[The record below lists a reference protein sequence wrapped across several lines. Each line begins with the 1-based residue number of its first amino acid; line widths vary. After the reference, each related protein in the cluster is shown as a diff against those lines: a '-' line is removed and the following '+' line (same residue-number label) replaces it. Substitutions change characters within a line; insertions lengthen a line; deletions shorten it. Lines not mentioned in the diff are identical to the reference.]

1 MSKTNIVVS
10 CPIDT
15 YSGYGARSRDFV
27 KALIDINKYDIK
39 ILPQKWGST
48 RWGYLKDHDDKI
60 FSPLLIQNLTQQP
73 DIWIQITI
81 PNEFRKVG
89 KYNIGVTA
97 GMETDLCDP
106 SWIQGGNNVD
116 LILAS
121 TNHSVAA
128 FKNSRYDMKNNQT
141 GQTTQ
146 LDLNTKVE
154 VLFEGAD
161 LTKYFPTKYNEE
173 LDTELEELKTS
184 LDSIP
189 ESFCFLT
196 TGHWMQGKLGED
208 RKNIGLTIKSFLETF
223 KNKKN
228 APALILKCHMVTSS
242 IMDRER
248 MLDKIDEVRKTVR
261 GSLPNIYLL
270 HGEISDAGM
279 NYLYNHSKV
288 KAFFSIPKG
297 EGFGRPFLEF
307 SLVNKP
313 IIASGWSGQTDFL
326 NPEFVKFIP
335 GTLNKV
341 DPSAVVKNIIIPEAK
356 WFAPDSAEIGK
367 VLKDVYKNYKKWG
380 VKAKRQGRYSR
391 TNFDYKSMVE
401 TLKNILDTNIPEFP
415 KQMSLSLPKL
425 KKVGS
430 TGSDKI
436 KLPKLKKV
444 GSGQPGK
451 IKLPKLKKL

>member
-1 MSKTNIVVS
+1 MNKTGIVIS

-27 KALIDINKYDIK
+27 KALIDIGKYDIK

-48 RWGYLKDHDDKI
+48 RWGYLKDHNDKI
-60 FSPLLIQNLTQQP
+60 FSPLLVDNLQKQP

-106 SWIQGGNNVD
+106 SWIQGGNNAD

-121 TNHSVAA
+121 TNHSVTA
-128 FKNSRYDMKNNQT
+128 FNNSKFDMKDNRT
-141 GQTTQ
+141 GKTSQ
-146 LDLNTKVE
+146 LNLNTKVE

-161 LTKYFPTKYNEE
+161 LDKYFPASTNKVSNKE
-173 LDTELEELKTS
+173 LTS
-184 LDSIP
+184 LKSTLDNIP
-189 ESFCFLT
+189 ESFCYLS
-196 TGHWMQGKLGED
+196 TGHWMNGNFGED
-208 RKNIGLTIKSFLETF
+208 RKNIGLTIKSFLEAF

-228 APALILKCHMVTSS
+228 PPALVLKSHMVTTS

-248 MLDKIDEVRKTVR
+248 MLNKIDEVRKTVK
-261 GSLPNIYLL
+261 GNIPNIYLL
-270 HGEISDAGM
+270 HGEISDEGM
-279 NYLYNHSKV
+279 NLLYNHPKI

-313 IIASGWSGQTDFL
+313 IIASGWSGQVDFL
-326 NPEFVKFIP
+326 NPEYVRFVQGELKQVHN
-335 GTLNKV
+335 T
-341 DPSAVVKNIIIPEAK
+341 AAVKNIIIPEAK
-356 WFAPDSAEIGK
+356 WFSPDPIDLGRA
-367 VLKDVYKNYKKWG
+367 LKDVYKNYSKWQ
-380 VKAKRQGRYSR
+380 VKAKRQGHYSR
-391 TNFDYKSMVE
+391 TNFSYEAMVE
-401 TLKNILDTNIPEFP
+401 TLKKILDTNVPNIPQQMDLSLP
-415 KQMSLSLPKL
+415 KLNLPKL
-425 KKVGS
+425 KKVGNNE
-430 TGSDKI
+430 
-436 KLPKLKKV
+436 PK
-444 GSGQPGK
+444 K

>member
-161 LTKYFPTKYNEE
+161 PEIYKETK
-173 LDTELEELKTS
+173 
-184 LDSIP
+184 
-189 ESFCFLT
+189 
-196 TGHWMQGKLGED
+196 
-208 RKNIGLTIKSFLETF
+208 
-223 KNKKN
+223 
-228 APALILKCHMVTSS
+228 
-242 IMDRER
+242 
-248 MLDKIDEVRKTVR
+248 
-261 GSLPNIYLL
+261 
-270 HGEISDAGM
+270 
-279 NYLYNHSKV
+279 
-288 KAFFSIPKG
+288 
-297 EGFGRPFLEF
+297 EF
-307 SLVNKP
+307 
-313 IIASGWSGQTDFL
+313 
-326 NPEFVKFIP
+326 
-335 GTLNKV
+335 
-341 DPSAVVKNIIIPEAK
+341 
-356 WFAPDSAEIGK
+356 
-367 VLKDVYKNYKKWG
+367 
-380 VKAKRQGRYSR
+380 
-391 TNFDYKSMVE
+391 
-401 TLKNILDTNIPEFP
+401 
-415 KQMSLSLPKL
+415 
-425 KKVGS
+425 
-430 TGSDKI
+430 
-436 KLPKLKKV
+436 
-444 GSGQPGK
+444 
-451 IKLPKLKKL
+451 

>member
-1 MSKTNIVVS
+1 MSKTSIVIS

-27 KALIDINKYDIK
+27 KALIDLNKYDIK
-39 ILPQKWGST
+39 IIPQKWGST
-48 RWGYLKDHDDKI
+48 RWGYLKDHNDKI
-60 FSPLLIQNLTQQP
+60 FSPLLVQNLQNQP
-73 DIWIQITI
+73 DIWVQITI

-106 SWIQGGNNVD
+106 TWIQGGNNMD

-121 TNHSVAA
+121 TNHSVTA
-128 FKNSRYDMKNNQT
+128 FNKSKFDMKDNRT
-141 GQTTQ
+141 GQMTK

-161 LTKYFPTKYNEE
+161 ITKYFPTTYSKDLDNE
-173 LDTELEELKTS
+173 LNSLKDT

-196 TGHWMQGKLGED
+196 TGHWMQGEFGED
-208 RKNIGLTIKSFLETF
+208 RKNMGLTIKSFLETF

-228 APALILKCHMVTSS
+228 PPALVLKSHMVTTS
-242 IMDRER
+242 IMDRDR
-248 MLDKIDEVRKTVR
+248 MLVKIDEVRKTVK
-261 GSLPNIYLL
+261 GNLPNIYLL
-270 HGEISDAGM
+270 HGEISDSGM
-279 NYLYNHSKV
+279 NLLYNHSKI
-288 KAFFSIPKG
+288 KALFSIPKG

-313 IIASGWSGQTDFL
+313 IIASGWSGQVDFL
-326 NPEFVKFIP
+326 NPEFVRFVT
-335 GTLNKV
+335 GTLNQV
-341 DPSAVVKNIIIPEAK
+341 HPSAVVKNIIIPEAN
-356 WFAPDSAEIGK
+356 WFAPDASDIGRA
-367 VLKDVYKNYKKWG
+367 LKDVHKNYKKWL

-391 TNFDYKSMVE
+391 VNFSYEAMVE
-401 TLKNILDTNIPEFP
+401 TLKNILDTNVPDIPKEVGLSLP
-415 KQMSLSLPKL
+415 KLNLPKL

-430 TGSDKI
+430 SKPDKI
-436 KLPKLKKV
+436 KLPKLKK
-444 GSGQPGK
+444 
-451 IKLPKLKKL
+451 L